1 MTLYDCLLQLLARLH
16 CKPSLTCLEPTLLP
30 DSTPPKSVYELS
42 GEEGCGKTQLL
53 LHLVISAILPKSWCG
68 IPTAGLGVSVVY
80 VDLDYHFSMIRLTT
94 MLETRIQGV
103 LSVHDSNQDARPS
116 VEDLI
121 KQCLSQLYVIRCSS
135 SSQFLITL
143 HSLETLLS
151 NNPNICI
158 LMIDSISAFYW
169 IDRSTGGST
178 GYSRTNNKL
187 VVEALRELLLTYNL
201 VVFCAKAELF
211 EQRTYTDNGS
221 SERGGQDM
229 MGQHWHR
236 LVTHRWTLGKI
247 RPVRDHAS
255 GVLRNCY
262 SVTGHDAQKTKS
274 FLITEKGVEFMK

>member
-1 MTLYDCLLQLLARLH
+1 
-16 CKPSLTCLEPTLLP
+16 
-30 DSTPPKSVYELS
+30 
-42 GEEGCGKTQLL
+42 
-53 LHLVISAILPKSWCG
+53 
-68 IPTAGLGVSVVY
+68 
-80 VDLDYHFSMIRLTT
+80 
-94 MLETRIQGV
+94 MLETRIQGA
-103 LSVHDSNQDARPS
+103 LSVHDNNQDARPS

-187 VVEALRELLLTYNL
+187 VVEALRKLLLTYNL

-211 EQRTYTDNGS
+211 EQRTYTDNGP

-236 LVTHRWTLGKI
+236 LVTHRWTLGKT
-247 RPVRDHAS
+247 RPIRDHAS

-274 FLITEKGVEFMK
+274 FQITEKGVKFMKWRDLQNIFMSICSFVLCRQKCHLVKKLPVQSVWNPDVKLISLGYEVYIGFV